1 MKNNVD
7 CEIYISGFIS
17 FFEKNPKDLKNL
29 IGEMD
34 KEKFFM
40 QVRITVYQNFDKGEE
55 ITISSDKVDDLI
67 LNNKAYY
74 APIKNNGKDYYV
86 ALNAIL
92 KPFQESYSVDI
103 FFFNFFM

>member
-34 KEKFFM
+34 KEKFFI

-55 ITISSDKVDDLI
+55 ITLTQKQLLDILVKLHKSTEKVKEIEVMVPIHKTKWGEFI
-67 LNNKAYY
+67 LN
-74 APIKNNGKDYYV
+74 
-86 ALNAIL
+86 
-92 KPFQESYSVDI
+92 
-103 FFFNFFM
+103 

>member
-55 ITISSDKVDDLI
+55 ITLTQKQLLDILVKLHGKSTKVVEVMVPIHKTKWGEYI
-67 LNNKAYY
+67 LN
-74 APIKNNGKDYYV
+74 
-86 ALNAIL
+86 
-92 KPFQESYSVDI
+92 
-103 FFFNFFM
+103 

>member
-40 QVRITVYQNFDKGEE
+40 EVRIVVYQNFDKGDELTLTQKQLLDILVRLHGKEKKIKE
-55 ITISSDKVDDLI
+55 IEVMVPIFKTKWGQFI
-67 LNNKAYY
+67 LN
-74 APIKNNGKDYYV
+74 
-86 ALNAIL
+86 
-92 KPFQESYSVDI
+92 
-103 FFFNFFM
+103 